1 MSGLAALT
9 IFHVILSLIAIIAGV
24 ALARGLISGQRSDRW
39 TQIFMV
45 TTAITVLTGF
55 VFPYHGFTP
64 GIGVG
69 IVCVLVFIP
78 TALARYRFQ
87 MAGLWRPVFIVGALA
102 LFYFNCLVFVVQS
115 FQKIPPLNAYW
126 HQPAV
131 SRSSGLCKQLS
142 SLPFWSSGFSLPA
155 LSADDGRILAACR
168 IATD

>member
-1 MSGLAALT
+1 
-9 IFHVILSLIAIIAGV
+9 
-24 ALARGLISGQRSDRW
+24 
-39 TQIFMV
+39 MV

-115 FQKIPPLNAYW
+115 FQKIPPLNALAPTGGEPIVGIV
-126 HQPAV
+126 QAV
-131 SRSSGLCKQLS
+131 VFIAFLVV
-142 SLPFWSSGFSLPA
+142 GFFSVRRFRPIMA
-155 LSADDGRILAACR
+155 GF
-168 IATD
+168 

>member
-87 MAGLWRPVFIVGALA
+87 MAGLWRPVFIVGARA
-102 LFYFNCLVFVVQS
+102 LLF
-115 FQKIPPLNAYW
+115 
-126 HQPAV
+126 
-131 SRSSGLCKQLS
+131 QLS
-142 SLPFWSSGFSLPA
+142 CLRRSVIPEN
-155 LSADDGRILAACR
+155 SAAECIGTNRR
-168 IATD
+168 

>member
-87 MAGLWRPVFIVGALA
+87 MGGLWRPVFIVGALA

-115 FQKIPPLNAYW
+115 FQKIPPLNALAPTGGEPIVGIV
-126 HQPAV
+126 QAV
-131 SRSSGLCKQLS
+131 VFIAFLVV
-142 SLPFWSSGFSLPA
+142 GFFSVRRFRPIMA
-155 LSADDGRILAACR
+155 GF
-168 IATD
+168 

>member
-1 MSGLAALT
+1 MSGIAALT
-9 IFHVILSLIAIIAGV
+9 LFHVVLSLIAIVAGV
-24 ALARGLISGQRSDRW
+24 VLARGLLAGRRNDRW
-39 TQIFMV
+39 THIFMV

-55 VFPYHGFTP
+55 VFPYRGFTP

-115 FQKIPPLNAYW
+115 FQKIPPLNALAPTGAEPVVGIV
-126 HQPAV
+126 QAIV
-131 SRSSGLCKQLS
+131 FVAFLVV
-142 SLPFWSSGFSLPA
+142 GFFSVRRFRPMVA
-155 LSADDGRILAACR
+155 GV
-168 IATD
+168 